1 MASVSSLDKDLR
13 KLRLDRYTP
22 AAANEV
28 RTWIEEVLGERFPAS
43 DLLEGLRDGVVL
55 CK

>member
-13 KLRLDRYTP
+13 KLRLDKYTP
-22 AAANEV
+22 AAAKEV
-28 RTWIEEVLGERFPAS
+28 KSWIEESSASPACRRRFS
-43 DLLEGLRDGVVL
+43 RQLKDGVAL